1 MQEGRGSYPSKEI
14 ILLERIGREIMR
26 AKKKKKPGLN
36 AAKTKRATAA
46 PDLRI
51 LSLYD
56 DAAEGMNDFYLSLSL
71 AVRQESWESSVAH
84 VNASTVSWEYIFHV
98 TQQSLLSHLRNCKL
112 CVVTGP
118 RFVSRFYSEIF
129 KYFDIS
135 IPKVSEM
142 GIK

>member
-1 MQEGRGSYPSKEI
+1 MDRKSHDFFISFRLIEIQRCKCRRMETVIQQRNYFTWKDRAWNYASEEEARSK
-14 ILLERIGREIMR
+14 RSQ
-26 AKKKKKPGLN
+26 N
-36 AAKTKRATAA
+36 KTSNKQAA

-98 TQQSLLSHLRNCKL
+98 TQQSLLFHPRNCKL
-112 CVVTGP
+112 CVVVAP
-118 RFVSRFYSEIF
+118 RFVSRF
-129 KYFDIS
+129 
-135 IPKVSEM
+135 
-142 GIK
+142 